1 MKKTSI
7 YDPIDLC
14 ACYEPIFE
22 PPAYLVALW
31 SNIMTDST
39 EYFNFG
45 KTRIKIREHF
55 SPKGKPLGSLLENV
69 IKFSGNS
76 SL

>member
-1 MKKTSI
+1 MSKSII
-7 YDPIDLC
+7 YDTIDLC

-39 EYFNFG
+39 EYLNFG

>member
-1 MKKTSI
+1 MSKSII

-22 PPAYLVALW
+22 PPAYLIALW
-31 SNIMTDST
+31 SNLMNGDT
-39 EYFNFG
+39 EYFYFG
-45 KTRIKIREHF
+45 KTRIRIREHF
-55 SPKGKPLGSLLENV
+55 APKGKSLGSLLENV

>member
-1 MKKTSI
+1 MSKSII
-7 YDPIDLC
+7 YDTIDLC

-22 PPAYLVALW
+22 PPAYLLALW
-31 SNIMTDST
+31 SNLMNGDT
-39 EYFNFG
+39 EYFHFG
-45 KTRIKIREHF
+45 KTKIKISEHF
-55 SPKGKPLGSLLENV
+55 APKGKSLGSLLENV